1 MIQIRAGSDA
11 LTHHQSM
18 ELGPS
23 HTYLEQAPEHEPE
36 LPEEELTRPQ
46 RLADSLS
53 ATVGSW
59 KFILAQSLLIVLW
72 VMVNLAWARG
82 WDPYPFILLNL
93 FLSFQ
98 AAYTGPIVLMSQ
110 NRLAERDRETQRSD
124 LRVDL
129 RAEREIEVIM
139 EHLIHHDHVLHRLE
153 QKLDQLR
160 SGRH

>member
-1 MIQIRAGSDA
+1 MIQIRARSAA
-11 LTHHQSM
+11 LAHHQSM

-23 HTYLEQAPEHEPE
+23 HTYLEEAPEPEPD

-46 RLADSLS
+46 KLADSLS

-59 KFILAQSLLIVLW
+59 KFILVQSVLIVLW
-72 VMVNLAWARG
+72 VTVNLAWARG

-110 NRLAERDRETQRSD
+110 NRLAERDRLTQASD
-124 LRVDL
+124 LRVDV

-139 EHLIHHDHVLHRLE
+139 LHLIHHDRLLHRLE
-153 QKLDQLR
+153 QKLDQLQQSR
-160 SGRH
+160 

>member
-1 MIQIRAGSDA
+1 MIQIRAGSPA
-11 LTHHQSM
+11 IGHHQSM

-23 HTYLEQAPEHEPE
+23 HTYLEQAPEPEPD

-46 RLADSLS
+46 KLADSLS

-59 KFILAQSLLIVLW
+59 KFILLQSIMIALW
-72 VMVNLAWARG
+72 VTVNLAWARG

-110 NRLAERDRETQRSD
+110 NRLAERDRLTQASD

-139 EHLIHHDHVLHRLE
+139 EHLVHHDRLLHRLE
-153 QKLDQLR
+153 HKLDQLHQSR
-160 SGRH
+160 